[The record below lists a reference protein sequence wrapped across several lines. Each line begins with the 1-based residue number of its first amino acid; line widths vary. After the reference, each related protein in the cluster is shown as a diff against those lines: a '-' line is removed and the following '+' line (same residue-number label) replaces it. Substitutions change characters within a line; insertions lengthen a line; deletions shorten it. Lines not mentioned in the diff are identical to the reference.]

1 MPISTI
7 AIAISTLFG
16 DGLAAF
22 FSLNLG
28 QGNSE
33 KAARGVGTAVI
44 ASGVVSVLYT
54 VLAFVSNN
62 LLTQYG
68 ALSPYG
74 PDIPLTTFSLCMKVS
89 MIAFSVGIGVA
100 SGSQPIIGF
109 NYGARKFDRVKKTF
123 LLPAGLLDQMVEVCG
138 DALAGRTDDQP
149 FQFRDLKACITKACD
164 SQFLRK
170 DGKAAI

>member
-44 ASGVVSVLYT
+44 AS
-54 VLAFVSNN
+54 
-62 LLTQYG
+62 
-68 ALSPYG
+68 
-74 PDIPLTTFSLCMKVS
+74 
-89 MIAFSVGIGVA
+89 GVA

-149 FQFRDLKACITKACD
+149 FQLRDLKACITKACD
-164 SQFLRK
+164 PQFLRK

>member
-68 ALSPYG
+68 A
-74 PDIPLTTFSLCMKVS
+74 
-89 MIAFSVGIGVA
+89 
-100 SGSQPIIGF
+100 
-109 NYGARKFDRVKKTF
+109 RKFDRVKKTF

-164 SQFLRK
+164 PQFLRK
-170 DGKAAI
+170 DGKAANLICNKVRVWR

>member
-16 DGLAAF
+16 DALAAF

-74 PDIPLTTFSLCMKVS
+74 PDIPLTTFSLCMGVCICTILDAKEGFDGNPS
-89 MIAFSVGIGVA
+89 DHSRHRQRIAAAPHPGRAAAFID
-100 SGSQPIIGF
+100 
-109 NYGARKFDRVKKTF
+109 Y
-123 LLPAGLLDQMVEVCG
+123 LLP
-138 DALAGRTDDQP
+138 
-149 FQFRDLKACITKACD
+149 
-164 SQFLRK
+164 
-170 DGKAAI
+170 

>member
-1 MPISTI
+1 MPISPT

-68 ALSPYG
+68 A
-74 PDIPLTTFSLCMKVS
+74 
-89 MIAFSVGIGVA
+89 
-100 SGSQPIIGF
+100 
-109 NYGARKFDRVKKTF
+109 RKFDRVKKTF

-164 SQFLRK
+164 PQFLRK